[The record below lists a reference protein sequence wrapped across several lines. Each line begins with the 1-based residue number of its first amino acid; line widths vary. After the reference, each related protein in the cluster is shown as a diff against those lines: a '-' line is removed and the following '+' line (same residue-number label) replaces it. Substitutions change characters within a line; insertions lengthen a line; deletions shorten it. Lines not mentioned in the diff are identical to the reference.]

1 MHFGTILLILYIDSY
16 TILQLIWTKKNSLEL
31 ES

>member
-1 MHFGTILLILYIDSY
+1 MHFGRILLILYIDSY
-16 TILQLIWTKKNSLEL
+16 TILELIWTKQISLEL